1 MLAVGVVVGF
11 SGGRLGRLVWWD
23 RLDGGVEL
31 RCNGCGEIGLGRMG
45 WVELGRVGG

>member
-1 MLAVGVVVGF
+1 MLAVGWWLGLVGV
-11 SGGRLGRLVWWD
+11 GWVGLVWWD